1 MKIFGFCTEK
11 AKTIN
16 ICTGLNIKM
25 DQQKFGTALVNL
37 YLIILMSPKT
47 QCLLK
52 FKIFKM
58 KIKS

>member
-37 YLIILMSPKT
+37 YLIILMSPKK

-52 FKIFKM
+52 FKILKM